1 MKDQFMKHIIT
12 ALWQSLLY
20 NHNRCKINIT
30 MPISFPLSGCL
41 GAMITISLE
50 NICFNSMWTLASTA
64 LRIYKPYKLM
74 VGKVTEKFKEIH
86 APTRFVT
93 LTIFFTRM
101 SRSSNPY
108 TATM

>member
-1 MKDQFMKHIIT
+1 MKDQFTKPIIP
-12 ALWQSLLY
+12 ALWQPLLY
-20 NHNRCKINIT
+20 NHNRCKINVT

-41 GAMITISLE
+41 GAMITISLG

-64 LRIYKPYKLM
+64 LCIYRSYKLM
-74 VGKVTEKFKEIH
+74 VRKVTEKFKEIH

-93 LTIFFTRM
+93 LTILFTRM
-101 SRSSNPY
+101 SGSSNPY